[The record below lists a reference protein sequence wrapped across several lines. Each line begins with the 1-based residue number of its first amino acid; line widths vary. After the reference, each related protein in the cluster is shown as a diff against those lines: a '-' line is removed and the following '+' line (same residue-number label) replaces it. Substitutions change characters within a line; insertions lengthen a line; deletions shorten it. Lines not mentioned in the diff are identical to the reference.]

1 MELIDRKVA
10 RYIKVY
16 FNLYYVKNPFKK
28 WVFLVCIM
36 IALVLTSGCIMSE
49 SATFV
54 EKMTLIVDPQT
65 PQFNNW
71 DNYVPMP
78 AVNAGCE

>member
-1 MELIDRKVA
+1 MKIA
-10 RYIKVY
+10 TYIKVY
-16 FNLYYVKNPFKK
+16 FNPCDVKNHLKK
-28 WVFLVCIM
+28 WVILVCIM
-36 IALVLTSGCIMSE
+36 IALILTSGCIMSE

-65 PQFNNW
+65 PLLNNW

-78 AVNAGCE
+78 VANAGCG

>member
-1 MELIDRKVA
+1 
-10 RYIKVY
+10 
-16 FNLYYVKNPFKK
+16 
-28 WVFLVCIM
+28 M

>member
-1 MELIDRKVA
+1 M
-10 RYIKVY
+10 
-16 FNLYYVKNPFKK
+16 KNHLKK

-36 IALVLTSGCIMSE
+36 IVLVLTSGCIMSE

-54 EKMTLIVDPQT
+54 EKMTLIIDPQT

-71 DNYVPMP
+71 DNYVPMH
-78 AVNAGCE
+78 AVNAGFW